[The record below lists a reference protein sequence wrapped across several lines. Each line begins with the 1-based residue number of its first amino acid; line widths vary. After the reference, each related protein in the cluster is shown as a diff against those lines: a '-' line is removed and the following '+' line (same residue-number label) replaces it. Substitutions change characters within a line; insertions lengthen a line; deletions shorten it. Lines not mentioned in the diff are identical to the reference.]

1 MPIPPKI
8 RQLSHQINQELEKI
22 EQDATEGL
30 NRTKLYL
37 SQFPDNTL
45 LLQFFAAFSNML
57 LFVEIYRRRVQTT
70 LEQLDIANIPL
81 EIIQETGE
89 DLGMILGQVLEARIN
104 VKTLKNRL
112 KY

>member
-8 RQLSHQINQELEKI
+8 RQLSHQINKELEKI
-22 EQDATEGL
+22 EQDATERL
-30 NRTKLYL
+30 NITKLYL

-45 LLQFFAAFSNML
+45 LLQFFAAFNNML
-57 LFVEIYRRRVQTT
+57 LFVEIYRRKVQTT
-70 LEQLDIANIPL
+70 LEQLDTANIPL

-104 VKTLKNRL
+104 VKTLKN
-112 KY
+112 